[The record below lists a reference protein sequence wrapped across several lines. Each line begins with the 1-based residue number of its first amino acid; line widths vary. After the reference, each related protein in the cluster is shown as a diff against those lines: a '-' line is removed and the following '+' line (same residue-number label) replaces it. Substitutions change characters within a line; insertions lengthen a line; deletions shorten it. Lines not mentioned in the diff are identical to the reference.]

1 MGDFK
6 TTLGASVAAAAV
18 TAVLVSTPATAN
30 TVEGSAWAVSSAAAM
45 SATPANVPATP
56 PNMTFTA
63 PSNPLNLDS
72 SLAADGYTPAGF
84 VATGGGTVLTGTA
97 AYLAGTLNNNIFEFT
112 GSVTVTTGEKFTFKH
127 DDGLTFSIG
136 GLTVV
141 NAPGETAAVTT
152 TGTYT
157 GAPGNV
163 PFNLVYAECCGP
175 PAVLNVDLPLQSPV
189 PEPAS
194 LALLGTAVA
203 GLGVAIRRRR
213 KTA

>member
-6 TTLGASVAAAAV
+6 TTLSASVAAAAV
-18 TAVLVSTPATAN
+18 TAVLVSTPAAAN
-30 TVEGSAWAVSSAAAM
+30 TVLGSAWAVSSAAAM
-45 SATPANVPATP
+45 SAIPANVPATP

-63 PSNPLNLDS
+63 PSDPLNLDS
-72 SLAADGYTPAGF
+72 TIGVNGYTPAGF
-84 VATGGGTVLTGTA
+84 VASGGGTVLTGTA
-97 AYLAGTLNNNIFEFT
+97 AYLNGTLNNNIFEFT
-112 GSVTVTTGEKFTFKH
+112 GSVTVTHDEKFTFKH
-127 DDGLTFSIG
+127 DDGLTFTIA
-136 GLTVV
+136 GLPVV
-141 NAPGETAAVTT
+141 SAPGETAAVTT

-157 GAPGNV
+157 GASGNQ

-175 PAVLNVDLPLQSPV
+175 PAVLNVDLPLQSQV

-194 LALLGTAVA
+194 LALLGTALA